1 MNDYILSILFGIVEG
16 LTEFLP
22 ISSTAHLRITQALCG
37 VDLENDYWKMYTVVI
52 QLGAVLCLPVYFWRR
67 IAKFVRTFPRGESG
81 NRTAINHPL
90 TLTLIAFIA
99 TAIPA
104 ALLAPL
110 ISENL
115 ESLYVIGFALLIGG
129 IVMWVVDW
137 RFGERVPVADDAAN
151 ESPARDPNDPVI
163 SYASPG
169 TPPPQPRWANRT
181 HSMEQMTVLQ
191 AIWIGLVQVLSAVFP
206 GTSRSMA
213 TIAAGQAAGLTRAAA
228 LEFSFFVSMP
238 VMFAA
243 TLFDLYRRL
252 TDLQAS
258 DTPGLTTQQ
267 WIVLAIGFVVSF
279 VVALGIV
286 AWFMHWVRK
295 RGFVPFAIYRIILGI
310 GVLVWA
316 MNG

>member
-1 MNDYILSILFGIVEG
+1 
-16 LTEFLP
+16 
-22 ISSTAHLRITQALCG
+22 
-37 VDLENDYWKMYTVVI
+37 
-52 QLGAVLCLPVYFWRR
+52 
-67 IAKFVRTFPRGESG
+67 RGESG
-81 NRTAINHPL
+81 DRTIVNHPL
-90 TLTLIAFIA
+90 SLTMIAFVA

-129 IVMWVVDW
+129 VVMWVVDAM
-137 RFGERVPVADDAAN
+137 FGEKVPDGSLGDAALDA
-151 ESPARDPNDPVI
+151 PADAPDPRAAVANATSDR
-163 SYASPG
+163 SL
-169 TPPPQPRWANRT
+169 WANRT
-181 HSMEQMTVLQ
+181 RSMEQMTVTQ

-206 GTSRSMA
+206 GTSRSMS

-258 DTPGLTTQQ
+258 DTPGLPK
-267 WIVLAIGFVVSF
+267 VG
-279 VVALGIV
+279 
-286 AWFMHWVRK
+286 R
-295 RGFVPFAIYRIILGI
+295 
-310 GVLVWA
+310 
-316 MNG
+316 